1 MKKRRRIGITGPIG
15 SGKSYVAQ
23 YLTRWGYPVY
33 DADTRAKRLVE
44 VDSTLRKRIVSL
56 LGEEAYDA
64 QGHYNRRM
72 VASRVFADQS
82 LLAELN
88 ALIHPAV
95 LADYEAWCDLASYG
109 TMIFFESALLPRL
122 SWQSYLDAVLVVTAP
137 PEVRMARIRQRDG
150 ASVSEIAARM
160 AAQGDDEE
168 YNRIGTYFINND
180 GRPNL
185 EVELSEL
192 VRVMRTKSKKRS

>member
-122 SWQSYLDAVLVVTAP
+122 SWQSYLDAVLVVPPRCAWPGYGSEMERASRRLQPAWLLKGMMRSTTAL
-137 PEVRMARIRQRDG
+137 ARI
-150 ASVSEIAARM
+150 S
-160 AAQGDDEE
+160 
-168 YNRIGTYFINND
+168 
-180 GRPNL
+180 
-185 EVELSEL
+185 
-192 VRVMRTKSKKRS
+192 